1 MGSLA
6 FVRLDRSSR
15 RKTAHRGCRE
25 MSPRR
30 LFLERLEDR
39 ALPSVSVLNQFAGM
53 SINDTTLGEPPD
65 TIVAAG
71 PSHLVELVNTA
82 IRIYSK
88 SNGGVLS
95 TRQLWSFFQPL
106 GTGPSSSL
114 SDPVVSY
121 DQLGKHFIAGVL
133 DFDLPG
139 AGPSRFDFAVSNTS
153 DPTAGWTFRRYDM
166 NDVLSG
172 VADFAD
178 FPRLGWNADAYV
190 VSFNMFITPA
200 TYDHV
205 DTLAID
211 KSSLTGHRYIVP
223 GGLTNFTMAPAT
235 MHGSVAGDPM
245 WFVQGAG
252 ADPAGDA
259 LPGVTVRAVKM
270 TGVLSDTPTFTSYAV
285 SVNPYLNPPLATQ
298 PGWFFNTNDARI
310 LNAAWR
316 TDASGVSHLVASQA
330 VGLVDGLAHARWYDI
345 ATGTLS
351 QTVANQPLQ
360 QGNLN
365 DPAHLSAYQPGV
377 HTYFPAI
384 EIGPTGSLGMTYMQ
398 SSVLQPVSVYVTGR
412 TASDPAGTME
422 PGVLVKAGAGIYVG
436 TRGGDFAGISVDPV
450 NGTFWAANEYS
461 KPFFSILSLWGT
473 WIANFTVT
481 GAATLRAATAL
492 APLVRPGEAGAPA
505 AVAPTGPSMAG
516 GPGLNATAREPALAP
531 LLQAGSG
538 PAKQESPA
546 HFLLPQQHVLDL
558 LFSALG
564 KDLDAGD
571 GYRVRSI

>member
-6 FVRLDRSSR
+6 FTRLDRSSG
-15 RKTAHRGCRE
+15 RKTTHRRFRE
-25 MSPRR
+25 TSSCR

-53 SINDTTLGEPPD
+53 SINDTVLGEPPD

-88 SNGGVLS
+88 SSGGAVS

-106 GTGPSSSL
+106 GTGPSSSM

-121 DQLGKHFIAGVL
+121 DELRNRFIVGVL

-139 AGPSRFDFAVSNTS
+139 IGASRFDFAISNTS

-172 VADFAD
+172 IADFAD
-178 FPRLGWNADAYV
+178 FPRIGWNADAYV
-190 VSFNMFITPA
+190 FSFNMFISPA

-211 KSSLTGHRYIVP
+211 KNSLTGHRQIVP

-235 MHGSVAGDPM
+235 MHGSAARDPM

-270 TGVLSDTPTFTSYAV
+270 TGVLSDTPSFTSYTV
-285 SVNPYLNPPLATQ
+285 TVNPYLTPPLATQ

-316 TDASGVSHLVASQA
+316 ADALGVPHLVASQA
-330 VGLVDGLAHARWYDI
+330 VGLADGLAHGRWYDI
-345 ATGTLS
+345 GTGTLS
-351 QTVANQPLQ
+351 QTTANLPLQ

-365 DPAHLSAYQPGV
+365 DPAQLSSYQPGV

-412 TASDPAGTME
+412 TASDPAGTMQ
-422 PGVLVKAGAGIYVG
+422 PGALGKAGAGIYVG

-473 WIANFTVT
+473 WIANFTLA
-481 GAATLRAATAL
+481 GAARQGPATAL
-492 APLVRPGEAGAPA
+492 PPLLRLGEAGGHATVAPA
-505 AVAPTGPSMAG
+505 GMAS
-516 GPGLNATAREPALAP
+516 GPGLNARAWEPAPAP
-531 LLQAGSG
+531 LVQAGSS
-538 PAKQESPA
+538 PAKQEAPA
-546 HFLLPQQHVLDL
+546 HFLLPQQRVLDL

-564 KDLDAGD
+564 KDLL
-571 GYRVRSI
+571 